1 MLRCA
6 KLWSLLAN
14 RRLSLVKQSVEKE
27 TQPSELFKRAI
38 GLVRRSVNAD
48 GVSDFRDDALPFAA
62 PILLKEQITPC
73 HNHQGSLKRANQR
86 ASGQQ
91 PLKPRQVRRAGDTTP
106 RDPLARTRVFNKRCP
121 RRG

>member
-38 GLVRRSVNAD
+38 GLVRRSVDAD

-62 PILLKEQITPC
+62 PILLKEQITPR

-86 ASGQQ
+86 REWSTT
-91 PLKPRQVRRAGDTTP
+91 PKSCVRVRHARDTT
-106 RDPLARTRVFNKRCP
+106 TS
-121 RRG
+121 